1 MMRHYEVRDVMTA
14 DPVTVTPA
22 TPIKDLAG
30 LLVEQRIG
38 ALPVLTPHGRPV
50 GLVTEAD
57 LLRKEQLQ
65 RDPDGSHSMHLT
77 YRVRRDIAT
86 AETAGEIMTRH
97 PATVRAGATVA
108 EAARLMDRHQVRCL
122 LVVDEGGKLLSV
134 VSPRD
139 LLRVFLRP
147 DDDIRAEIIE
157 DVLAGY
163 LGTNP
168 AMVQVDVAD
177 GVVRLT
183 GEVERKSML
192 ALLPPA
198 VRAVDG
204 VVDVEGQLSYAIDD
218 TRRPHRLEH
227 DDIDTPSSPLGSR
240 RLI

>member
-1 MMRHYEVRDVMTA
+1 MRHYEVRDVMTA

-22 TPIKDLAG
+22 TSIKELAG
-30 LLVEQRIG
+30 ILVKQRVG
-38 ALPVLTPHGRPV
+38 ALPVLTPLGRPV

-57 LLRKEQLQ
+57 LLRKEQLR
-65 RDPDGSHSMHLT
+65 RDPEGQHSMHLS
-77 YRVRRDIAT
+77 YRARRAIAT

-97 PATVRAGATVA
+97 PATVRAGATAA
-108 EAARLMDRHQVRCL
+108 EAARLMDRSRLRCL
-122 LVVDEGGKLLSV
+122 LVVDEAGKLVGV

-147 DDDIRAEIIE
+147 DDAIRAEIID

-163 LGTNP
+163 FGTNP
-168 AMVQVDVAD
+168 ALVQVDVAD

-192 ALLPPA
+192 AFLLPA

-204 VVDVEGQLSYAIDD
+204 VVDVEGQLSCAIDD
-218 TRRPHRLEH
+218 TRRPHRPEH
-227 DDIDTPSSPLGSR
+227 DEIDTPSSPVAAR

>member
-1 MMRHYEVRDVMTA
+1 MMQVRDVMTA

-22 TPIKDLAG
+22 TPVKDLAG
-30 LLVEQRIG
+30 ILVTQRIG
-38 ALPVLTPHGRPV
+38 ALPVLTLHGRPV

-65 RDPDGSHSMHLT
+65 RDPDGPHSMHLT

-97 PATVRAGATVA
+97 PATVRADATVA

-122 LVVDEGGKLLSV
+122 LVVDEGGKLLGV

-147 DDDIRAEIIE
+147 DDDIRTEIIE
-157 DVLAGY
+157 DVLA
-163 LGTNP
+163 
-168 AMVQVDVAD
+168 
-177 GVVRLT
+177 
-183 GEVERKSML
+183 EIE
-192 ALLPPA
+192 
-198 VRAVDG
+198 
-204 VVDVEGQLSYAIDD
+204 
-218 TRRPHRLEH
+218 
-227 DDIDTPSSPLGSR
+227 TPGSPLAAR

>member
-22 TPIKDLAG
+22 ASIKDLASI
-30 LLVEQRIG
+30 LVKQGIG
-38 ALPVLTPHGRPV
+38 ALPVLTPQGRPV

-65 RDPDGSHSMHLT
+65 QDPDGQHSMHLS
-77 YRVRRDIAT
+77 YRARRDIAT
-86 AETAGEIMTRH
+86 AETAGEIMTTH

-108 EAARLMDRHQVRCL
+108 EAARLMDRHRVRCL
-122 LVVDEGGKLLSV
+122 FVVDEGGKLLGV

-147 DDDIRAEIIE
+147 DEEIRAEIIDE
-157 DVLAGY
+157 VLTGY

-168 AMVQVDVAD
+168 ALIQVDVTD
-177 GVVRLT
+177 GVVRLA

-192 ALLPPA
+192 TLLLPV

-204 VVDVEGQLSYAIDD
+204 VVDVEGQLGCAIDD
-218 TRRPHRLEH
+218 TRRPHHVEH
-227 DDIDTPSSPLGSR
+227 EEIDTPSSPLAAR